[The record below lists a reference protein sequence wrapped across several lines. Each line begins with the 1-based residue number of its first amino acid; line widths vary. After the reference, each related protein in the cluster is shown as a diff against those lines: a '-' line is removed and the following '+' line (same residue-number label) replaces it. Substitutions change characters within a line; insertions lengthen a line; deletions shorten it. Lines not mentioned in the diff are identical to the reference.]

1 SASIPSRRGS
11 STTTSSA
18 SPRGRSSVRCT
29 LAGKFTREVNKLARA
44 KWQERP
50 AYAKLSNEQKKF
62 VDFYAGNIKEAA
74 EKAGVSYD
82 RAKKF
87 MRQWTVQA
95 ALKERDEWEEELQA
109 KAPKK
114 RRVYTR
120 LELQEFWTS
129 VIMDQ
134 TEDMEIRLRAADALA
149 RSKAMFVNRLDRS
162 EERRVGQDCS
172 SRGQRS

>member
-1 SASIPSRRGS
+1 M
-11 STTTSSA
+11 
-18 SPRGRSSVRCT
+18 RCT

-95 ALKERDEWEEELQA
+95 ALKERDEWEEALQA

-149 RSKAMFVNRLDRS
+149 RSKAMFVNRVDVTSQGKSLAELIVESVQEARKNDP
-162 EERRVGQDCS
+162 EQQYVEVIDVTPQALPE
-172 SRGQRS
+172 

>member
-1 SASIPSRRGS
+1 M
-11 STTTSSA
+11 
-18 SPRGRSSVRCT
+18 RCT

-95 ALKERDEWEEELQA
+95 ALKERDEWEEALQA

-149 RSKAMFVNRLDRS
+149 RSKAMFVNRLDVTSKGKSLAELIVESVQEARKNDP
-162 EERRVGQDCS
+162 EQQYVEVIDVTPEALPE
-172 SRGQRS
+172 

>member
-1 SASIPSRRGS
+1 M
-11 STTTSSA
+11 
-18 SPRGRSSVRCT
+18 
-29 LAGKFTREVNKLARA
+29 AGKFTREVNKLARS

-87 MRQWTVQA
+87 MQQWTIQA
-95 ALKERDEWEEELQA
+95 ALKERDEWEEALQA
-109 KAPKK
+109 KEPKK

-134 TEDMEIRLRAADALA
+134 TEDMDIRLRAADALA
-149 RSKAMFVNRLDRS
+149 RSKAMFVNRVDVTSKGKSLAELIVESVQEARKNDP
-162 EERRVGQDCS
+162 EQQYVEVIDVTPKALPE
-172 SRGQRS
+172 

>member
-1 SASIPSRRGS
+1 M
-11 STTTSSA
+11 
-18 SPRGRSSVRCT
+18 
-29 LAGKFTREVNKLARA
+29 AGKFTREVNKLARA

-95 ALKERDEWEEELQA
+95 ALKERDEWEEALQA

-149 RSKAMFVNRLDRS
+149 RSKAMFVNRVDVTSQGKSLAELIVESVQEARKNDP
-162 EERRVGQDCS
+162 EQQYVEVIDVTPQALPE
-172 SRGQRS
+172 